1 MKTLVLGHGRTY
13 KQEQIRCSPIK
24 VDEWFNEPFDS
35 VDDLDVIEPDI
46 IFNLRKEWTFAKHN
60 SYDRIIDCTG
70 GALQMGHSG
79 NRPVSSFILDQV
91 KRILTPY
98 GLFYPDWHYKHT
110 IYQKDDNGELVLLEN
125 KIVPQ
130 FLRRPI
136 STEKL
141 EKIKE
146 YVFVKSGA
154 YTVDD
159 YVESDAVKADYEKKM
174 EKYHRYSCNLCNTDF
189 TIKDN
194 HLRHLSTK
202 QHREQRSKKLI
213 EYTSHTD
220 KKIFDL
226 YDIYHTTNICKIIKR
241 EENCGISI

>member
-13 KQEQIRCSPIK
+13 EKEQIRCSPIN
-24 VDEWFNEPFDS
+24 VNEWFNDPFDC
-35 VDDLDVIEPDI
+35 VDNLTCVKSDI
-46 IFNLRKEWTFAKHN
+46 LFNLRKHWIFASDE
-60 SYDRIIDCTG
+60 SYDRIVDCTG
-70 GALQMGHSG
+70 GAIQGSHG
-79 NRPVSSFILDQV
+79 ANIPVDTFILNQV
-91 KRILTPY
+91 QRILKPY
-98 GLFYPDWHYKHT
+98 GLFYPDKHFKNT

-130 FLRRPI
+130 FLRQPI

-141 EKIKE
+141 ERIKD
-146 YVFVKSGA
+146 YVFVQSGT

-159 YVESDAVKADYEKKM
+159 YIESDAIKAEYEKKM

-189 TIKDN
+189 TIKEN
-194 HLRHLSTK
+194 HLQHLYTK
-202 QHREQRSKKLI
+202 QHRELRSKKLI
-213 EYTSHTD
+213 EYSSHTD

-226 YDIYHTTNICKIIKR
+226 YDFYKTTNICRIIKK

>member
-1 MKTLVLGHGRTY
+1 MKTLLLGHGRTY
-13 KQEQIRCSPIK
+13 KREDVRCSPIK
-24 VDEWFNEPFDS
+24 VDEWFNEPFDC
-35 VDDLDVIEPDI
+35 VDDLDEVEPDI
-46 IFNLRKEWTFAKHN
+46 LFDLTKKWIFAQNN

-70 GALQMGHSG
+70 GALQFGHSG
-79 NRPVSSFILDQV
+79 NRPVRPFILEQV
-91 KRILTPY
+91 QWILKPY

-110 IYQKDDNGELVLLEN
+110 IYQKDDKGELVLLEN

-141 EKIKE
+141 EKMKE

-154 YTVDD
+154 YTVED
-159 YVESDAVKADYEKKM
+159 YLESDAIKSEYEKKM

-189 TIKDN
+189 TIKEN
-194 HLRHLSTK
+194 HLRHLATK
-202 QHREQRSKKLI
+202 QHRRVRSKKLI
-213 EYTSHTD
+213 EYSAHTD
-220 KKIFDL
+220 KKILDL
-226 YDIYHTTNICKIIKR
+226 YDIYKTSNICKIIKE